1 MIIDT
6 GSGGEGCQMAM
17 VATIDGVRQQRRCQV
32 VATVKKVLDNN
43 SCGEDEYAFTYQINL

>member
-1 MIIDT
+1 MIIDM